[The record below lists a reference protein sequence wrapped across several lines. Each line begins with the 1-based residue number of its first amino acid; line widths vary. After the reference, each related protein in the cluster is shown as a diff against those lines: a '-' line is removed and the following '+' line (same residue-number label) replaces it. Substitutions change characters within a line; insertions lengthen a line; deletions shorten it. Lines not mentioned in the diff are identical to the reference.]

1 MCTTSRRNFLAAT
14 SAAGLGAVGLGEI
27 APVRLFAQKRPA
39 TGRID
44 VHHHLCPP
52 LYAQEASKSVSLFPA
67 LADWTPQ
74 RSVEDKIGRAHV

>member
-44 VHHHLCPP
+44 VRE
-52 LYAQEASKSVSLFPA
+52 YTAQRPRFAGYIFIPILLWLTAGVMKLGFRTFRTFP
-67 LADWTPQ
+67 
-74 RSVEDKIGRAHV
+74 